1 MEQKK
6 RKVKQQNKGMNLQ
19 NTLNLL
25 KKFKQDFVFE
35 NSTYTAKI
43 ITKETEISFITR
55 EMDFSAF
62 IAHSK
67 IKKDIKNSEVKK
79 PNIKPIDLDY
89 FEQNL
94 QGEHLNYVLN
104 FDLTKAYPTVLL
116 NGGFITVE
124 TYDYLCSIGKT
135 ERLAAIGMLAR
146 KKNII
151 EYEKGLPKAGSLKID
166 RKETSEYFYYC
177 IQQTTN
183 IITEIKENVKNRFLF
198 TWVDGIYF
206 ETCTNEDLNFA
217 IETVKKI
224 CTKHKILFTHEILTD
239 YVCDFKNGLFHV
251 CFNKGEN
258 IKRFCIP
265 SEQLNLNYTCY
276 KKANEKIKI
285 KN

>member
-1 MEQKK
+1 MEIK
-6 RKVKQQNKGMNLQ
+6 RKKITEQNKGMNLQ

-25 KKFKQDFVFE
+25 KNFNQDFIFE

-43 ITKETEISFITR
+43 ITKETELNFITR
-55 EMDFSAF
+55 EMDLSAF

-67 IKKDIKNSEVKK
+67 IKKDILNCGVKK
-79 PNIKPIDLDY
+79 PDIKPIELDY

-94 QGEHLNYVLN
+94 QGEYLNYVLN

-124 TYDYLCSIGKT
+124 TYKYLCSIGKV

-151 EYEKGLPKAGSLKID
+151 EYVNGFPKVGSLKID
-166 RKETSEYFYYC
+166 RKDTSEYFYYC
-177 IQQTTN
+177 IQQTTK
-183 IITEIKENVKNRFLF
+183 IITEIKEAVKNRFLF

-206 ETCTNEDLNFA
+206 ETQTNEDLNEA
-217 IETVKKI
+217 IETVKKV
-224 CTKHKILFTHEILTD
+224 CKRNKILFTFEILTEF
-239 YVCDFKNGLFHV
+239 VCEFQNGLFNIY
-251 CFNKGEN
+251 FNKGEN
-258 IKRFCIP
+258 VKRFCIP
-265 SEQLNLNYTCY
+265 SEELNLNYNSY
-276 KKANEKIKI
+276 KRANEKIKI